1 MARQN
6 ELIAQQGLIYNSRY
20 YDPSL
25 SLAQPFARAE
35 RVIDYNNRRRRANKA
50 AAEAKVSQ
58 YVENLAGDLPD
69 ISKISPKYRNKINE
83 FLVSKRREYT
93 NATKVIGRF
102 APGTT
107 AYMEAVSK
115 MNSISDSFKNLSDQ
129 FDLFKKLKTE
139 ELPDFQNRLLSE
151 ANNPNNIS
159 LMSSILTDELDIEI
173 GEGGNLNFVQQVQD
187 ELGNISLSQTS
198 LNDLPKYFNKD
209 FETATKIIEM
219 NKTLY
224 NGAKKMTPA
233 MAKFVEM
240 QLRNHMM
247 QGGRETVL
255 SLAVDDFIIPDGLGL
270 DDDLLFNE
278 ERHDELVDVVV
289 DQYLNMLRQSA
300 NTGYEAQR
308 AASIQSIKDRKA
320 ASGGGSGDDEEKE
333 TDLFT
338 PGQRQDIIL
347 NQPFAQRI
355 KTRAK
360 DMFDTI
366 NDPSMLANF
375 DGRFNELAD
384 FYIKT
389 VGMNSPDMANRYI
402 SRNRHYEMW
411 KEQHKDVPD
420 FDVQGEYN
428 KRFGAGDRIFV
439 NLTGQGRDLG
449 NVFQYQAVDP
459 FVNAGDFDQFYRD
472 LLITSGMDPK
482 TANYFVYGIEGMTG
496 GDDAASDEGVLDVP
510 N

>member
-1 MARQN
+1 
-6 ELIAQQGLIYNSRY
+6 
-20 YDPSL
+20 
-25 SLAQPFARAE
+25 
-35 RVIDYNNRRRRANKA
+35 
-50 AAEAKVSQ
+50 
-58 YVENLAGDLPD
+58 
-69 ISKISPKYRNKINE
+69 
-83 FLVSKRREYT
+83 
-93 NATKVIGRF
+93 
-102 APGTT
+102 
-107 AYMEAVSK
+107 
-115 MNSISDSFKNLSDQ
+115 
-129 FDLFKKLKTE
+129 
-139 ELPDFQNRLLSE
+139 
-151 ANNPNNIS
+151 
-159 LMSSILTDELDIEI
+159 
-173 GEGGNLNFVQQVQD
+173 
-187 ELGNISLSQTS
+187 
-198 LNDLPKYFNKD
+198 
-209 FETATKIIEM
+209 
-219 NKTLY
+219 
-224 NGAKKMTPA
+224 

-240 QLRNHMM
+240 QLRNNMM

-308 AASIQSIKDRKA
+308 SASIQSIKDRKA
-320 ASGGGSGDDEEKE
+320 ASGGGDDEEKE

-338 PGQRQDIIL
+338 PGQRQDIVL
-347 NQPFAQRI
+347 NQQFAQNI

-360 DMFDTI
+360 DMFDRI

-375 DGRFNELAD
+375 DGRFDELSD
-384 FYIKT
+384 LYIKT
-389 VGMNSPDMANRYI
+389 IGMNSPDMANRYI
-402 SRNRHYEMW
+402 DRNRHYEMW
-411 KEQHKDVPD
+411 KQQHKDVPD

-449 NVFQYQAVDP
+449 NVFQYQSVDP

-496 GDDAASDEGVLDVP
+496 GDAAATDDEGVLNVS